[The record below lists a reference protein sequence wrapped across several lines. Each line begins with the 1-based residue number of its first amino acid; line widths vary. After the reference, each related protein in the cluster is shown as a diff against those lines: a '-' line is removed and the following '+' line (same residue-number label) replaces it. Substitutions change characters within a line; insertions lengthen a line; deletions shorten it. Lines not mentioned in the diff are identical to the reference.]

1 MESISPH
8 SNDSTAKPDKR
19 KGPSWS
25 GDPSVSPRCSA
36 RARSGALCRAP
47 AMWSKKAQRYTRCRM
62 HGGAS
67 SGPKTPAGL
76 EKCRR
81 SNWKHGERSAAAIAE
96 RRKLRAE
103 IRELILEMKLVQRE
117 ARRSLRLRQRLGSDP
132 VAVVNHLLRQLRQR

>member
-1 MESISPH
+1 
-8 SNDSTAKPDKR
+8 
-19 KGPSWS
+19 
-25 GDPSVSPRCSA
+25 
-36 RARSGALCRAP
+36 
-47 AMWSKKAQRYTRCRM
+47 M